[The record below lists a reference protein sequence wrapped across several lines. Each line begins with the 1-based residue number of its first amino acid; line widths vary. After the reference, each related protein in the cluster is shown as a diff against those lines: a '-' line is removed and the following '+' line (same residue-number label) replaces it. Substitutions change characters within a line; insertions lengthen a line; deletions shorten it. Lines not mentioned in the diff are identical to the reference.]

1 MFAGRLCSGAL
12 VILTQWVAAACLA
25 LLLAVMMA
33 PLLVWS
39 AQGALHTHSR
49 VPTAA
54 KQAKA
59 IQAKAPEQANGA
71 GPALLPPP
79 HGFQASSCAGEACG
93 LTTTTTTTTTTPSA
107 AATAAASDCGKWYC
121 PNKATSFAKQEQ
133 VKEGTCMEKP
143 NSSETVDKSRRRIS
157 RWYTTIVQR

>member
-1 MFAGRLCSGAL
+1 

-25 LLLAVMMA
+25 LLLAVMMT

-59 IQAKAPEQANGA
+59 IQAKAPEQANSA

-93 LTTTTTTTTTTPSA
+93 LTTTPTPPPPPSA
-107 AATAAASDCGKWYC
+107 AATAAAPDCGMWYC
-121 PNKATSFAKQEQ
+121 PKKAQ
-133 VKEGTCMEKP
+133 VKEGTCMKMS
-143 NSSETVDKSRRRIS
+143 NSSETVDKSKRRTP